1 MTAADAPLLA
11 IDNLR
16 VTLPTPDGPAPI
28 LRGVSFTVAPG
39 QMLGLVGESGSGKS
53 MTALAIMGL
62 LPDKAMVEGSIN
74 LAGEELTRLTEAA
87 LCTRR
92 GRNMAM
98 IFQEPMT
105 ALNPVK
111 TIGHQVSESMRLHL
125 GLGRAE
131 GDARARRLLERV
143 GLNAR
148 RFPLDLYPH
157 QLSGGQRQRVMI
169 AAALACEPKLLIA
182 DEPTTA
188 LDVTIQAQI
197 LDLIVE
203 LVDEM
208 GMGLVLITH
217 DLGVI
222 AETVDMTAV
231 MYAGSIVEA
240 APTPALFDHMAHP
253 YTHGLFAAIPHA
265 RGLEHAADGDGPAH
279 TRPRL
284 ATIPGTV
291 PDPRRLPPGC
301 AFAGRCPRA
310 DDPCARPIPW
320 TQLAPDHGVACIH
333 PVARGEHIPEFA
345 A

>member
-1 MTAADAPLLA
+1 MTATDEPLLSIA
-11 IDNLR
+11 DLR

-28 LRGVSFTVAPG
+28 LRGVSFDVAAG

-62 LPDKAMVEGSIN
+62 LPDKAMVEGSIR
-74 LAGEELTRLTEAA
+74 LAGEELTRLSEPE
-87 LCTRR
+87 LCKRR

-111 TIGHQVSESMRLHL
+111 TIGQQVSEGMRLHL
-125 GLGRAE
+125 GIGRAE
-131 GDARARRLLERV
+131 ADGRARRLLERV
-143 GLNAR
+143 GLNAK

-197 LDLIVE
+197 LDLVVE
-203 LVDEM
+203 LVEEM
-208 GMGLVLITH
+208 RMGLVLITH

-222 AETVDMTAV
+222 AETVDKTAV

-240 APTPALFDHMAHP
+240 APTEPLFAQMGHP

-265 RGLEHAADGDGPAH
+265 HGLEHAADGDGPAH

-301 AFAGRCPRA
+301 AFAGRCPRSDA
-310 DDPCARPIPW
+310 ACAGDIPW
-320 TQLAPDHGVACIH
+320 VPLAPDHGVACVH
-333 PVARGEHIPEFA
+333 PVAKGEHIPEFA